1 MRLRNAI
8 SDNSSLLRENG
19 VKRAI
24 TRFIPPGKRGDVRK
38 GRNGSE
44 TSVTLSARVAVTN
57 SGRQCFATLLRTPVC
72 PGEYSPL
79 WNLNTFHSRTR
90 SVRCNSLTGE
100 RVNLNF
106 GWFFLIGKQFWKRNN
121 RSINWFFI
129 FILYKIRLWIYVAWK
144 RLLFRYNK
152 TLLN

>member
-19 VKRAI
+19 LKRTI

-44 TSVTLSARVAVTN
+44 TSVTLSARVAVTD

-72 PGEYSPL
+72 PGGPAPL
-79 WNLNTFHSRTR
+79 
-90 SVRCNSLTGE
+90 
-100 RVNLNF
+100 
-106 GWFFLIGKQFWKRNN
+106 
-121 RSINWFFI
+121 
-129 FILYKIRLWIYVAWK
+129 
-144 RLLFRYNK
+144 
-152 TLLN
+152 